1 MTDAAL
7 RTDRTAPPAHAG
19 GVDRRRR
26 RLGTAA
32 LVTLALGWAL
42 IMQSLGWAQT
52 SYFALVK
59 SLGDGTA
66 QIDRYHWE
74 TRDKSYTNGHFFSV
88 KAPGLPLLLLPA
100 WKAIDAVGGPKLAR
114 EAADNARRHGA
125 RQWTYHGLNVAT
137 YGYSASRAAV
147 MKRRLEIQAPLIW
160 ALGLLGTVLPALAL
174 LLLVRRV
181 AERLQ
186 PGLGTATALTLGTG
200 TLIMPFAVQL
210 FGHVLASLLAFAA
223 FALLWHERDGPARLT
238 RVAVAGLLCGLAV
251 TTEYP
256 FAIVGAIIGLYGV
269 LRPDAMGAGARA
281 LLTRAGVFTAGVLA
295 GLLPLLV
302 YNLWAFGSVTTT
314 SYANAV
320 DRQGF
325 SGHDTLGLNSG
336 GFFGIG
342 WPDPRVALELLIS
355 PRGLLAL
362 TPVVAMGFIGT
373 LLLYRRGRR
382 AEAWT
387 IAALVLALFVYDT
400 GYWLPFGGGSPGP
413 RFLIPML
420 PFIAIGF
427 AESWRRLPATTLVL
441 ATCSFVV
448 MAVGTLTY
456 PLIGT
461 GSLWQWW
468 SRLKH
473 DNFQHT
479 LVAVFGGGNGWVALL
494 PVLLALAAALTL
506 GALATGPIPVRR
518 DLRIAVGALTGWA
531 LLALVLGPAFGER
544 MILGVGSTAKGA
556 VDHHGLSAQIV
567 WGAVIAAALALALAD
582 WRSRRAQ
589 APEPSAVEVVDHE
602 RAPALA
608 AQA

>member
-7 RTDRTAPPAHAG
+7 RTDPPLPAADADAA
-19 GVDRRRR
+19 DRRRR

-32 LVTLALGWAL
+32 IVTLALAWAL

-59 SLGDGTA
+59 ALGDGTA

-100 WKAIDAVGGPKLAR
+100 WKVLDAAGAPKLAR

-181 AERLQ
+181 ADRLQ

-210 FGHVLASLLAFAA
+210 FGHVLASLIAFGA
-223 FALLWHERDGPARLT
+223 FVLLWRERDGPARLVQ
-238 RVAVAGLLCGLAV
+238 VALAGVLCGLAV

-256 FAIVGAIIGLYGV
+256 FAIVGAIVGLYGV
-269 LRPDAMGAGARA
+269 LRPDAIAAGARA
-281 LLTRAGVFTAGVLA
+281 LLTRAAVFAAGVLL
-295 GLLPLLV
+295 GVVPLLL

-325 SGHDTLGLNSG
+325 TGHDTLGLNSG
-336 GFFGIG
+336 GFFGIT

-362 TPVVAMGFIGT
+362 TPVVALGFVGT
-373 LLLYRRGRR
+373 VLLYRRGRR
-382 AEAWT
+382 AEALT
-387 IAALVLALFVYDT
+387 ITAVALALFAYDT

-420 PFIAIGF
+420 PFIAVGF
-427 AESWRRLPATTLVL
+427 AETWRRLPATTLVL

-448 MAVGTLTY
+448 MATATLTY

-473 DNFQHT
+473 DDFQHT
-479 LVAVFGGGNGWVALL
+479 VLTVFGAGNGWAALL

-518 DLRIAVGALTGWA
+518 DLRVAVAALAGWA

-556 VDHHGLSAQIV
+556 VDHHGLPAQIIA
-567 WGAVIAAALALALAD
+567 GAVIAAALALALAD
-582 WRSRRAQ
+582 WRSRRVRATDR
-589 APEPSAVEVVDHE
+589 SAVEVVDHE
-602 RAPALA
+602 RPPALA

>member
-1 MTDAAL
+1 MPA
-7 RTDRTAPPAHAG
+7 APPG

-32 LVTLALGWAL
+32 IVALALGWAL

-59 SLGDGTA
+59 SLGNGTA

-100 WKAIDAVGGPKLAR
+100 WKVLDAAGAPKLAR
-114 EAADNARRHGA
+114 EAADTARRHGA

-160 ALGLLGTVLPALAL
+160 ALGLLGTVLPALLL
-174 LLLVRRV
+174 LLLVRRL

-186 PGLGTATALTLGTG
+186 PGLGTATALTLGMG
-200 TLIMPFAVQL
+200 TLVMPFAVQL
-210 FGHVLASLLAFAA
+210 FGHVLASLIAFAA
-223 FALLWHERDGPARLT
+223 FALLWGERDGRARLT
-238 RVAVAGLLCGLAV
+238 RVALAGLLCGLAV

-256 FAIVGAIIGLYGV
+256 FAVAGAILGLYGV
-269 LRPDAMGAGARA
+269 LRPDAIASGARA
-281 LLTRAGVFTAGVLA
+281 LLTRAGVFAAGVLA
-295 GLLPLLV
+295 GVLPLLA
-302 YNLWAFGSVTTT
+302 YNLWAFGSITTT

-325 SGHDTLGLNSG
+325 TGHDTLGLNSG
-336 GFFGIG
+336 GFFGID

-362 TPVVAMGFIGT
+362 TPVVAIGAAGIV
-373 LLLYRRGRR
+373 LLYRRGRR

-387 IAALVLALFVYDT
+387 IAALALGFFVYDT

-413 RFLIPML
+413 RFLIPLL
-420 PFIAIGF
+420 PFVALGF
-427 AESWRRLPATTLVL
+427 AETWRRLPATTLAL

-473 DNFQHT
+473 DDFQHT
-479 LVAVFGGGNGWVALL
+479 LVAVFGGGNGWAALL
-494 PVLLALAAALTL
+494 PVLLAFAAALTL
-506 GALATGPIPVRR
+506 GALATGPLPVRR
-518 DLRIAVGALTGWA
+518 DMRIAVSALAAWA
-531 LLALVLGPAFGER
+531 LLALLAGPAFGER

-556 VDHHGLSAQIV
+556 VDHHGLSTQIIV
-567 WGAVIAAALALALAD
+567 GAVIAAALALAARRPAQPPRAD
-582 WRSRRAQ
+582 AAALTRRGG
-589 APEPSAVEVVDHE
+589 
-602 RAPALA
+602 R
-608 AQA
+608 

>member
-1 MTDAAL
+1 MTDVAI
-7 RTDRTAPPAHAG
+7 TSDDPPAPAPG
-19 GVDRRRR
+19 AAAAARRR
-26 RLGTAA
+26 RLGLAA
-32 LVTLALGWAL
+32 IVALAFGWAL
-42 IMQSLGWAQT
+42 VMQSLGWAQT

-59 SLGDGTA
+59 ALGDGTA

-88 KAPGLPLLLLPA
+88 KAPGLPMLLLPA
-100 WKAIDAVGGPKLAR
+100 WKVMDALGAPTLAR
-114 EAADNARRHGA
+114 EAADTARVHGA
-125 RQWTYHGLNVAT
+125 RQWTYRGLNVAT
-137 YGYSASRAAV
+137 YGYSATRAAV
-147 MKRRLEIQAPLIW
+147 MKRRLEVEAPLIW
-160 ALGLLGTVLPALAL
+160 ALGLFGTVLPALF
-174 LLLVRRV
+174 LLLVVRRIADRV
-181 AERLQ
+181 Q
-186 PGLGTATALTLGTG
+186 PGLGTATALTLGMS
-200 TLIMPFAVQL
+200 TLVMPFAVQL
-210 FGHVLASLLAFAA
+210 FGHVLASLIAFAA
-223 FALLWHERDGPARLT
+223 FALLWREREGPARLA
-238 RVAVAGLLCGLAV
+238 RVGLAGLLCGLAV

-256 FAIVGAIIGLYGV
+256 LAIAGAIIGLYGV
-269 LRPDAMGAGARA
+269 LRPDAMAAGAGALAR
-281 LLTRAGVFTAGVLA
+281 RAGAFAAGVLL
-295 GLLPLLV
+295 GLLPLLL

-325 SGHDTLGLNSG
+325 TGHDTLGLNSG
-336 GFFGIG
+336 GFFGVS

-355 PRGLLAL
+355 PRGLLAM
-362 TPVVAMGFIGT
+362 TPVVAMGLIGIV
-373 LLLYRRGRR
+373 LLYRRGRR

-387 IAALVLALFVYDT
+387 IAALAAAFFLYDT

-479 LVAVFGGGNGWVALL
+479 LVSVFGGGNGWPALL
-494 PVLLALAAALTL
+494 PVLAALAAAAAL
-506 GALATGPIPVRR
+506 GALATGPLPVRR
-518 DLRIAVGALTGWA
+518 DLRIAVGALAGWA
-531 LLALVLGPAFGER
+531 LLALVLAPAFGER
-544 MILGVGSTAKGA
+544 MILGVGPTAKGH
-556 VDHHGLSAQIV
+556 VDHQGLSSPIIV
-567 WGAVIAAALALALAD
+567 AAVAAAALALLLA
-582 WRSRRAQ
+582 RRRERRAE
-589 APEPSAVEVVDHE
+589 EPRRSAVEAVDHE
-602 RAPALA
+602 RPAALA
-608 AQA
+608 AQT